1 MNIHNIKVQRLS
13 DKAILPT
20 KAHEGDAAYDLY
32 CPEDTMIHI
41 GRNLIRTDIA
51 IAMPANICAFV
62 RSRSGF
68 ALLGVMGK
76 DGERHNARM
85 TTGLID
91 SGYRGNIGVIVESC
105 ETFTIAKGTRLAQLQ
120 FSYVPFTTL
129 EEVDELDITDR
140 KGGFGSTG
148 TK

>member
-1 MNIHNIKVQRLS
+1 MNTHNIKVQRLS
-13 DKAILPT
+13 DNAIMPT
-20 KAHEGDAAYDLY
+20 KAHDGDAAYDLY
-32 CPEDTMIHI
+32 CPEDTMVHI

-51 IAMPANICAFV
+51 ITMPASICAFV

-68 ALLGVMGK
+68 SLFGVSGSDGK
-76 DGERHNARM
+76 KHNARM
-85 TTGLID
+85 VTGLID
-91 SGYRGNIGVIVESC
+91 SGYRGNIGVIVESY

-129 EEVDELDITDR
+129 EEVNELDITDR

-148 TK
+148 IK